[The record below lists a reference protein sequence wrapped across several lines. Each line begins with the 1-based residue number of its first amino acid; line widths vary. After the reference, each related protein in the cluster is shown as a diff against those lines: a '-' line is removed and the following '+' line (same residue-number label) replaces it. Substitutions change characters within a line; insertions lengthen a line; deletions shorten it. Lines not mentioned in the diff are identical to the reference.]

1 MTLWAIVPVKP
12 LRRGKSRL
20 AGVLTEEE
28 RLGLNSQLLTHTVD
42 TLREIPEIEHVLVV
56 SRDQAA
62 LSLARAHGA
71 RTVQEKGAPELNVAL
86 TRATIVAKRYATR
99 GVLIIPSDLPMIS
112 KEDVYEMLDKV
123 KDPPVVVVAPDRKKT
138 GTNALLICPVGLIEY
153 DYGPNSFER
162 HCQHAREVG
171 ARLEICELPS
181 LALDMDVP
189 EDLELVG
196 NELEKVTYLISLPTT
211 TKQPSLLI
219 LQQQLRV

>member
-42 TLREIPEIEHVLVV
+42 ILGEIPEIEHVLVV

-86 TRATIVAKRYATR
+86 TRATIVAKQYATR

-112 KEDVYEMLDKV
+112 KEDVYAMLDMV

-138 GTNALLICPVGLIEY
+138 GTNALLVCPVGLIEY
-153 DYGPNSFER
+153 DYGPNSFEH
-162 HCQHAREVG
+162 HCQRARESG

-189 EDLELVG
+189 EDLELVS
-196 NELEKVTYLISLPTT
+196 NELESWST
-211 TKQPSLLI
+211 
-219 LQQQLRV
+219 

>member
-20 AGVLTEEE
+20 SEVLSEEE
-28 RLGLNSQLLTHTVD
+28 RLGLNSQLLIHTID
-42 TLREIPEIEHVLVV
+42 TLREIPEIEQVLVV

-71 RTVQEKGAPELNVAL
+71 RTVQENGAPELNVAL
-86 TRATIVAKRYATR
+86 TRATIVAKQYATR

-112 KEDVYEMLDKV
+112 KEDVSAMLEMV
-123 KDPPVVVVAPDRKKT
+123 KDPPVVIVAPDRKKE
-138 GTNALLICPVGLIEY
+138 GTNALLVCPVGLIEY

-162 HCQHAREVG
+162 HCLRAQEAG

-189 EDLELVG
+189 EDLDLVSEELG
-196 NELEKVTYLISLPTT
+196 SWSM
-211 TKQPSLLI
+211 Q
-219 LQQQLRV
+219 

>member
-1 MTLWAIVPVKP
+1 MTFWAIVPVKP

-28 RLGLNSQLLTHTVD
+28 RLGLNSQLLIHTVD
-42 TLREIPEIEHVLVV
+42 TLSEIPEIEHILVV

-62 LSLARAHGA
+62 LALARAHGA
-71 RTVQEKGAPELNVAL
+71 RTVQENGAPELNVAL
-86 TRATIVAKRYATR
+86 TRATIVAKKYATR

-112 KEDVYEMLDKV
+112 KEDINTMLEMV
-123 KDPPVVVVAPDRKKT
+123 KDPPVVVVAPDRKKE
-138 GTNALLICPVGLIEY
+138 GTNALLVCPVGLIEY

-162 HCQHAREVG
+162 HCQRARQAG

-196 NELEKVTYLISLPTT
+196 NELESW
-211 TKQPSLLI
+211 SA
-219 LQQQLRV
+219 

>member
-112 KEDVYEMLDKV
+112 KEDVYAMLDKV

-196 NELEKVTYLISLPTT
+196 NELESWSV
-211 TKQPSLLI
+211 
-219 LQQQLRV
+219 

>member
-1 MTLWAIVPVKP
+1 MTFWAIVPVKP

-28 RLGLNSQLLTHTVD
+28 RLDLNSQLLIHTVD
-42 TLREIPEIEHVLVV
+42 TLKEISEIEHVLVV

-71 RTVQEKGAPELNVAL
+71 RTVQENGAPELNIAL

-112 KEDVYEMLDKV
+112 KEDVYAMLELV
-123 KDPPVVVVAPDRKKT
+123 KDPPVVIVVPDRKKE
-138 GTNALLICPVGLIEY
+138 GTNALLVCPVGLIEY

-162 HCQHAREVG
+162 HCQRARQAG

-189 EDLELVG
+189 EDLELVS
-196 NELEKVTYLISLPTT
+196 NELESW
-211 TKQPSLLI
+211 SA
-219 LQQQLRV
+219 

>member
-42 TLREIPEIEHVLVV
+42 ILGEIPEIEHVLVV

-112 KEDVYEMLDKV
+112 KEDVYAMLDMV

-138 GTNALLICPVGLIEY
+138 GTNALLVCPVGLIEY

-162 HCQHAREVG
+162 HCQRARESG

-189 EDLELVG
+189 EDLELVS
-196 NELEKVTYLISLPTT
+196 NELESW
-211 TKQPSLLI
+211 SA
-219 LQQQLRV
+219 

>member
-20 AGVLTEEE
+20 SEVLSEEE
-28 RLGLNSQLLTHTVD
+28 RLSLNSQLLIHTID
-42 TLREIPEIEHVLVV
+42 TLREIPEIEQVLVV

-71 RTVQEKGAPELNVAL
+71 RTVQENGAPELNVAL
-86 TRATIVAKRYATR
+86 TRATIVAKQYATR

-112 KEDVYEMLDKV
+112 REDISTMLDMV
-123 KDPPVVVVAPDRKKT
+123 KDPPVVVVAPDRKME
-138 GTNALLICPVGLIEY
+138 GTNALLVCPVGLIEY

-162 HCQHAREVG
+162 HCLSAKEAG

-189 EDLELVG
+189 EDLELVSD
-196 NELEKVTYLISLPTT
+196 ELGGWSNK
-211 TKQPSLLI
+211 
-219 LQQQLRV
+219 

>member
-42 TLREIPEIEHVLVV
+42 ILRDIPEIEHVLVV

-112 KEDVYEMLDKV
+112 REDVYAMLEKV

-138 GTNALLICPVGLIEY
+138 GTNALLVCPVGLIEY

-162 HCQHAREVG
+162 HCQHAREAG

-189 EDLELVG
+189 EDLELVSS
-196 NELEKVTYLISLPTT
+196 ELENWSV
-211 TKQPSLLI
+211 
-219 LQQQLRV
+219 

>member
-28 RLGLNSQLLTHTVD
+28 RLGLNSQLLVHTVD
-42 TLREIPEIEHVLVV
+42 ILGDIPEIEHVLVV
-56 SRDQAA
+56 SRDQGA

-112 KEDVYEMLDKV
+112 KEDVYAMLEKV
-123 KDPPVVVVAPDRKKT
+123 KDPPVVVVAPDRKKK

-153 DYGPNSFER
+153 DYGPDSFER

-189 EDLELVG
+189 EDLELVS
-196 NELEKVTYLISLPTT
+196 NELESWSV
-211 TKQPSLLI
+211 
-219 LQQQLRV
+219 

>member
-42 TLREIPEIEHVLVV
+42 ILGDIPEIEHVLVV

-112 KEDVYEMLDKV
+112 KEDVYAMLEKV

-138 GTNALLICPVGLIEY
+138 GTNALLVCPVGLIEY
-153 DYGPNSFER
+153 DYGPDSFER
-162 HCQHAREVG
+162 HCQHAREAG

-189 EDLELVG
+189 EDLELVS
-196 NELEKVTYLISLPTT
+196 NELESWSV
-211 TKQPSLLI
+211 
-219 LQQQLRV
+219 